1 MSVRLVEDRCGE
13 HGASEKL
20 GRQQGERHLQL
31 LVDGLRAKDSTLPH
45 RPLTRAQ
52 LDDLLVRE

>member
-1 MSVRLVEDRCGE
+1 MANTVPPTSSVD
-13 HGASEKL
+13 
-20 GRQQGERHLQL
+20 QQGERHLQL